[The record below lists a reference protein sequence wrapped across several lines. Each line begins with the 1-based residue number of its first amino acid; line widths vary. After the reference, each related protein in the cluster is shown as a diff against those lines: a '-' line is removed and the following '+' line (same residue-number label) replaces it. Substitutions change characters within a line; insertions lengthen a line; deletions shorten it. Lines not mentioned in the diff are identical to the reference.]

1 MVDSQP
7 PNTYNVVIK
16 LRRGLFMKNQKLHLV
31 VLSGI
36 LLAMMIVCSQI
47 TIPLPIVP
55 LTMQTFAVGLIASLL
70 PVMNSFTVLCIYLI
84 MGAVGLPVFAGFS
97 SGLAV
102 FVGPTAGYLYSFPI
116 YCLITGLILKYW
128 GKTFISL
135 FTANIIGMLASLL
148 IGSVWMIPNLHIS
161 LNTALMTGT
170 VPFIIPGIIK
180 AVLAVII
187 AQRLQGIVQKQL
199 AR

>member
-1 MVDSQP
+1 
-7 PNTYNVVIK
+7 
-16 LRRGLFMKNQKLHLV
+16 MKNQKLHLL